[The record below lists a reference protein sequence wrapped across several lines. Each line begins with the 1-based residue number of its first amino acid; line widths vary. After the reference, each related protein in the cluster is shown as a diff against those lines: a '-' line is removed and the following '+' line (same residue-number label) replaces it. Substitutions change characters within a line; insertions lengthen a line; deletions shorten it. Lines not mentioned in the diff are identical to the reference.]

1 MQTGLN
7 TGKKLLYTMQA
18 NMNNL
23 DIYTSTGGKYSRHP
37 DMINALRNGVGR
49 PQSLQVAL
57 TNRCNLKCVFC
68 SVAERELKQE
78 WDYEELLKAIDA
90 FIVCGIKTIEFSGG
104 GEPTLHLRFPE
115 IIRFAKARGLRL
127 GLITN
132 GLKLKDLPE
141 SDLALFDWIR
151 ISMVALDYQKTIEL
165 PDKFPDNVTIG
176 MSYVVGQKEYQGRRT
191 HWQNDFEQLKKIGE
205 YAKRY
210 NVKFI
215 RVVPECFTDEYEM
228 NILHEFYQSMCND
241 LGAPFMFQ
249 PKRQK
254 QAEHCWMDA
263 VKSWLHVD
271 GYVYP
276 CNSIS
281 LNTDANRDFAPQY
294 RLCHWTEIKAYYQ
307 IRGNQSLDV
316 SRCNRCVFT
325 LQNNIIADLLE
336 PIIHEDFV

>member
-1 MQTGLN
+1 MLI
-7 TGKKLLYTMQA
+7 
-18 NMNNL
+18 NNL
-23 DIYTSTGGKYSRHP
+23 DQYTSTGAKYFKHP
-37 DMINALRNGVGR
+37 EMINSLRNGIGR

-78 WDYEELLKAIDA
+78 WNYLELCKAIQS
-90 FIVCGIKTIEFSGG
+90 FKKVGIHTIEFSGG
-104 GEPTLHLRFPE
+104 GEPTIHPE
-115 IIRFAKARGLRL
+115 FNAITQFSKGLGLQL

-132 GLKLKDLPE
+132 GLRLNEIPDHIIK
-141 SDLALFDWIR
+141 SYNWIR
-151 ISMVALDYQKTIEL
+151 ISMVALDYQEMIDL

-176 MSYVVGQKEYQGRRT
+176 MSYVVGQKEYQGKRT
-191 HWQNDFEQLKKIGE
+191 YWENDFEQLKKIGE

-215 RVVPECFTDEYEM
+215 RIVPECFADSYEM
-228 NILHEFYQSMCND
+228 NILHEYYQSICNE
-241 LGAPFMFQ
+241 LGPPFMFQ

-263 VKSWLHVD
+263 VKPWLHVD

-281 LNTDANRDFAPQY
+281 LNTDACRDFAPQY
-294 RLCHWTEIKAYYQ
+294 RLCHWIEIEEYYK
-307 IRGNQSLDV
+307 IRGNNSLNV
-316 SRCNRCVFT
+316 SRCDRCTFVS
-325 LQNNIIADLLE
+325 NNDVIKDLLTPMDME
-336 PIIHEDFV
+336 GFV

>member
-1 MQTGLN
+1 
-7 TGKKLLYTMQA
+7 
-18 NMNNL
+18 MNNL
-23 DIYTSTGGKYSRHP
+23 DIYTSTGSKYSHHP

-90 FIVCGIKTIEFSGG
+90 FIACGIKTIEFSGG
-104 GEPTLHLRFPE
+104 GEPTLFPHFDDLVRE
-115 IIRFAKARGLRL
+115 CNGRGLKL

-132 GLKLKDLPE
+132 GIKLKELSAPYLPV
-141 SDLALFDWIR
+141 LHYFDWIR
-151 ISMVALDYQKTIEL
+151 ISMVALDYQETIEL

-241 LGAPFMFQ
+241 LGVPFMFQ

-263 VKSWLHVD
+263 VKPWLHVD

-276 CNSIS
+276 CNSVS
-281 LNTDANRDFAPQY
+281 LNTHANRDFHPGW
-294 RLCHWTEIKAYYQ
+294 RTCHWKHIRQYYNEYKDSYIKVAH
-307 IRGNQSLDV
+307 LCD
-316 SRCNRCVFT
+316 RCTFT
-325 LQNNIIADLLE
+325 QNNDVIKDLLT
-336 PIIHEDFV
+336 PIEHKEFV

>member
-1 MQTGLN
+1 MGLN
-7 TGKKLLYTMQA
+7 TGQVHLSTMQT
-18 NMNNL
+18 NMNDL

-68 SVAERELKQE
+68 SVSERNLKQE

-90 FIVCGIKTIEFSGG
+90 FIDCGIKTIEFSGG
-104 GEPTLHLRFPE
+104 GDPTLHPDFWGFVLH
-115 IIRFAKARGLRL
+115 ARRKGLKM

-132 GLKLKDLPE
+132 GLRLKDFQHD
-141 SDLALFDWIR
+141 DLALFDWIR
-151 ISMVALDYQKTIEL
+151 ISMVALDYQETIEL

-191 HWQNDFEQLKKIGE
+191 YWQSDFEQLMKIKE
-205 YAKRY
+205 YTSKY
-210 NVKFI
+210 DIKFI
-215 RVVPECFTDEYEM
+215 RLVPECFSDEDEM
-228 NILHEFYQSMCND
+228 NQIHECYDTLSNT
-241 LGAPFMFQ
+241 LGNPWLFQ

-254 QAEHCWMDA
+254 QAEHCRMDA
-263 VKSWLHVD
+263 IKPWLHVD

-294 RLCHWTEIKAYYQ
+294 RLCHWTEIKTYYQ
-307 IRGNQSLDV
+307 NRGNQSLDV
-316 SRCNRCVFT
+316 SRCDRCTFT
-325 LQNNIIADLLE
+325 QNNDAIRDLLTPME
-336 PIIHEDFV
+336 HGEFV

>member
-1 MQTGLN
+1 MGLN
-7 TGKKLLYTMQA
+7 TGKKRLYTMQT
-18 NMNNL
+18 NL

-90 FIVCGIKTIEFSGG
+90 FIACGIKTIEFSGG

-115 IIRFAKARGLRL
+115 IVRFAKARGLRL

-132 GLKLKDLPE
+132 GIKLKDLPE
-141 SDLALFDWIR
+141 SDLALFNWIR
-151 ISMVALDYQKTIEL
+151 ISMVALDYQETIEL

-176 MSYVVGQKEYQGRRT
+176 MSYVVGQKEYQGKSNISEPSER
-191 HWQNDFEQLKKIGE
+191 DIDQLLKIKK
-205 YAKRY
+205 YAIRY
-210 NVKFI
+210 NAKFI
-215 RVVPECFTDEYEM
+215 RVVPECFADADEM
-228 NILHEFYQSMCND
+228 NHLHDYYRNKCRDF
-241 LGAPFMFQ
+241 GAPFIFQ

-254 QAEHCWMDA
+254 QAEHCWMDS
-263 VKSWLHVD
+263 VKPWAHVD

-294 RLCHWTEIKAYYQ
+294 RLCHWTKVKEYYQ
-307 IRGNQSLDV
+307 TRGNQSLNV
-316 SRCNRCVFT
+316 SRCDRCTFT
-325 LQNNIIADLLE
+325 QNNDVIKDLLTPMDMGE
-336 PIIHEDFV
+336 FV